1 MFAEVDMRRLVV
13 VEPHELGDVLHTQ
26 RAMIRRLLQDVDTLR
41 CSEEHGYYVAV
52 TTLENVS
59 EGKIRHGTGSV
70 IFWVDFKCIVF
81 RPFVK
86 EIVEAVVVKVNNHG
100 FFADCGP
107 QERILVPK
115 KNMTGFEYRQ
125 EEVETYN
132 SWRDSTGSEIKMN
145 EVVRLQIV
153 ATKWDAK
160 DRTYL
165 AVGSLNGDLL
175 GHLPDYGKEDSLG

>member
-41 CSEEHGYYVAV
+41 CSEEHGYYVCV

-100 FFADCGP
+100 FFAGA
-107 QERILVPK
+107 QLLTLVLRKPTLVCSTAFDVFACTETGLLRCVLLPTFLSSYA
-115 KNMTGFEYRQ
+115 NM
-125 EEVETYN
+125 
-132 SWRDSTGSEIKMN
+132 
-145 EVVRLQIV
+145 
-153 ATKWDAK
+153 
-160 DRTYL
+160 
-165 AVGSLNGDLL
+165 DLL
-175 GHLPDYGKEDSLG
+175 HSF

>member
-1 MFAEVDMRRLVV
+1 MM
-13 VEPHELGDVLHTQ
+13 
-26 RAMIRRLLQDVDTLR
+26 
-41 CSEEHGYYVAV
+41 C
-52 TTLENVS
+52 
-59 EGKIRHGTGSV
+59 
-70 IFWVDFKCIVF
+70 
-81 RPFVK
+81 
-86 EIVEAVVVKVNNHG
+86 
-100 FFADCGP
+100 ADCGP

-115 KNMTGFEYRQ
+115 KNMSGFEYRQ

-175 GHLPDYGKEDSLG
+175 GHLPDYGKEDSMA